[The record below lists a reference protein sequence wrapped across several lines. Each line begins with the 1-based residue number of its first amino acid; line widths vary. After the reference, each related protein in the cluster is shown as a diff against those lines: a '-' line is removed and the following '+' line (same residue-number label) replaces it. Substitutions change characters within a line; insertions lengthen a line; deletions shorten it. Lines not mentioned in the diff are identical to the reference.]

1 MHHFPQ
7 SRENHANGLALIS
20 GPVNGIAIALNSAA
34 VVQVQ
39 LENTKFLLANNMLP
53 RLPKTSL

>member
-7 SRENHANGLALIS
+7 SHENHANGLALIS

-39 LENTKFLLANNMLP
+39 LENTKFLLANNMLG
-53 RLPKTSL
+53 S